1 MREGGPTLTL
11 KLTGF
16 NYFQRSQVYFN
27 NVPVPTTVNSRV
39 EMTATINE
47 TLLRTPGR
55 YQVVV
60 RNLGLADPAN
70 PKLGDG
76 VSNRAW
82 LIVGYR

>member
-1 MREGGPTLTL
+1 
-11 KLTGF
+11 
-16 NYFQRSQVYFN
+16 
-27 NVPVPTTVNSRV
+27 
-39 EMTATINE
+39 
-47 TLLRTPGR
+47 
-55 YQVVV
+55 VV

>member
-1 MREGGPTLTL
+1 M
-11 KLTGF
+11 KLAGF

-39 EMTATINE
+39 EITAAIDE

-55 YQVVV
+55 YPLVV
-60 RNLGLADPAN
+60 RNLGPADPAN

>member
-1 MREGGPTLTL
+1 VPLVGCLKAAPTWQT
-11 KLTGF
+11 
-16 NYFQRSQVYFN
+16 YFN
-27 NVPVPTTVNSRV
+27 NVPVPTTVNNRV
-39 EMTATINE
+39 DHGNDRRGAAVHAS
-47 TLLRTPGR
+47 R

>member
-1 MREGGPTLTL
+1 V
-11 KLTGF
+11 KLAGS
-16 NYFQRSQVYFN
+16 NYFQRSQVYFNN

-39 EMTATINE
+39 EIVATIDE
-47 TLLRTPGR
+47 ALLRTPGR
-55 YQVVV
+55 NPVVV

-76 VSNRAW
+76 ASNRAW